1 MTTATK
7 NIATTATTGTP
18 MMMNTTIEQLRG
30 LRLAGMASG
39 LEEQLTQAGMTGI
52 SFEERLALL
61 VDREVHW
68 RNDKRQTRL
77 LKDAKLKYN
86 QASSLSGFRP

>member
-1 MTTATK
+1 MMTNNKAT
-7 NIATTATTGTP
+7 NSTNP

-39 LEEQLTQAGMTGI
+39 LEEQLTQVAMTAI

-61 VDREVHW
+61 VDRELAV
-68 RNDKRQTRL
+68 RGDRKRPALRTWTPAPGVDWSARQ
-77 LKDAKLKYN
+77 
-86 QASSLSGFRP
+86 

>member
-1 MTTATK
+1 
-7 NIATTATTGTP
+7 

-30 LRLAGMASG
+30 LRLPGMATG
-39 LEEQLTQAGMTGI
+39 LQEQLSQSGMTAL
-52 SFEERLALL
+52 SFEERLSLL

-68 RNDKRQTRL
+68 RNDKRQARL

-86 QASSLSGFRP
+86 QASIEDVNTSCVFR